1 MSQNAP
7 GTYGHAA
14 DKQRDDLIRRNRAKT
29 INQRTETEA
38 EEIIAEMRKSGRPL
52 PTGQQL
58 RMAMYRLTE
67 GMPVSQAFP
76 GTPKGY

>member
-1 MSQNAP
+1 MSQYAP
-7 GTYGHAA
+7 GTYAHAQ

-29 INQRTETEA
+29 IKTRTEEEA
-38 EEIIAEMRKSGRPL
+38 EEIIAEMRKSGRVM
-52 PTGQQL
+52 PTGNAL
-58 RMAMYRLTE
+58 YTAMSRLKE